1 MLLHKNCTK
10 KFNFKTIFHL
20 SAFYAKLMKSDVE
33 QEIRRSSTEA
43 QKHNEPLDIFK
54 SAFYGL
60 M

>member
-1 MLLHKNCTK
+1 MVPHKNCTK

-43 QKHNEPLDIFK
+43 PSIMNLLTFLKVHF
-54 SAFYGL
+54 
-60 M
+60 MV

>member
-20 SAFYAKLMKSDVE
+20 STFYANLMKSDSE

-43 QKHNEPLDIFK
+43 QKNNEPFDVFK
-54 SAFYGL
+54 SAING
-60 M
+60 MK

>member
-43 QKHNEPLDIFK
+43 QNIINLLTFLKVHFIV
-54 SAFYGL
+54 
-60 M
+60 

>member
-43 QKHNEPLDIFK
+43 QNIMNLSTFLKVHFIV
-54 SAFYGL
+54 
-60 M
+60 